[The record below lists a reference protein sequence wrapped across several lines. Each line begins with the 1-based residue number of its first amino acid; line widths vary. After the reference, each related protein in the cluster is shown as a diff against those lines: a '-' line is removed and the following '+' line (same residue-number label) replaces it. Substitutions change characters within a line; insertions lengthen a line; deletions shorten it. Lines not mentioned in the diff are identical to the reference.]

1 MNRLWIGLLLV
12 FVITLGYA
20 FAFGAHHIDQYFNTV
35 AETPAYLATPEATRL
50 HERLLIADLHA
61 DTLLWPRDMLER
73 ADHGHVD
80 VPRLIEGNVALQ
92 AFFVV
97 TKMPRGINYDRN
109 KGDSD
114 LITPLVILQR
124 WPTATWTS
132 LTERA
137 LYQARKLHDVAAR
150 SGGRLVLIKSASD
163 LERYLNRRQRDQNT
177 VGGVL
182 GIEGLHAL
190 EGKLSN
196 LDVLYEAG
204 FRIMGLTHF
213 FDNEVGGSTHGVEK
227 GGAKELGRRAVQR
240 MEELKITLD
249 LAHAAPA
256 LIDDV
261 LEMATR
267 PVVVSHTGVKET
279 CQGPRNLSDDHVRRI
294 AGTGG
299 VIGIGFWDAA
309 VCEIEP
315 RSIAR
320 TMRYVANLV
329 GVEHVALGSD
339 FDGATHTH
347 FDVAGL
353 IQITDALRSEG
364 FSGDQIRKIM
374 GGNQIRLLAETLPA
388 Q

>member
-1 MNRLWIGLLLV
+1 
-12 FVITLGYA
+12 
-20 FAFGAHHIDQYFNTV
+20 
-35 AETPAYLATPEATRL
+35 
-50 HERLLIADLHA
+50 LHA
-61 DTLLWPRDMLER
+61 DTLLWPRNMLER

-124 WPTATWTS
+124 WPMATWTS

-137 LYQARKLHDVAAR
+137 LYQARKLHEVAAR
-150 SGGRLVLIKSASD
+150 SEGRLVLIKSASD
-163 LERYLNRRQRDQNT
+163 LERYLERRKRERNT
-177 VGGVL
+177 VAGVL

-190 EGKLSN
+190 EGELSN

-213 FDNEVGGSTHGVEK
+213 FDNEVGGSTHGIEK
-227 GGAKELGRRAVQR
+227 GGAKELGRQVVKR
-240 MEELKITLD
+240 MEELSITLD

-267 PVVVSHTGVKET
+267 PVLVSHTGVKGI

-294 AGTGG
+294 ARTGG

-329 GVEHVALGSD
+329 GVEHVGLGSD

-353 IQITDALRSEG
+353 IQITDALRAEG

-374 GGNQIRLLAETLPA
+374 GGNQIRVLAETLPA